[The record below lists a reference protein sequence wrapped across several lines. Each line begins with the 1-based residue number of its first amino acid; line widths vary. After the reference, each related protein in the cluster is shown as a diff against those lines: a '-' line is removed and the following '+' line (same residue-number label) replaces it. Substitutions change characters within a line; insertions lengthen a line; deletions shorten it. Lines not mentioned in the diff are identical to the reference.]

1 MQRNKTILL
10 IAAGIVVLA
19 GLGLVVAA
27 CLPYGTLKALA
38 DSLMRDGNFKS
49 LRETNAIVFK
59 VLLGAGGL
67 VLFLLAYGIGSDGLH
82 SARAWLGRYFT
93 GLGAFFKALKPGR
106 VEVFSLVALVLIA
119 AVALILRLVPIY
131 DVMTHDESYTFVVFG
146 STSLFNIVTNYQLP
160 NNHILNSVL
169 IYFSTHLLGN
179 QPWAVRLPALTAGL
193 LLVPATYGLA
203 KSMYDKYTALLG
215 ALLVAVLPGAIIYA
229 TSGRGYSLVALFT
242 VLSLWLAIHLRSE
255 KNLFAWS
262 LLVLFSALGFY
273 SVPVYLFPFGM
284 VFAWLFFD
292 TLAGGAD
299 AYGSKRNFLKYWLL
313 AGLATAILVLL
324 LYTPVFIYSGGDK
337 VFGNH
342 WVTPQGW
349 TGYLPS
355 IPGHIAG
362 FWQEWTGHFSSLWTY
377 TLLLGFLLGLVFHAR
392 LSPLRFPLQFAA
404 FLWITALLLIQR
416 PEGVTK
422 IWVFLQAPFMI
433 WCAAGLVGL
442 LKDLRLK
449 FARNL
454 PVAAVLVGAAVLAA
468 LAAAAVIVPT
478 IPRRWADKGPTEN
491 TVLALKDRLQPQ
503 DLIIIDAPF
512 DASVWYYAH
521 LYGLAES
528 RFDQRRPFDRLFVI
542 VSRADGQTVASV
554 LQDRGPDPSSVDP
567 AAAKFVL
574 NFENLDTYLVSHR

>member
-1 MQRNKTILL
+1 MQSKKTILL
-10 IAAGIVVLA
+10 IAAGLVLLA

-49 LRETNAIVFK
+49 LKESNAIVFK
-59 VLLGAGGL
+59 ILLGAGGL
-67 VLFLLAYGIGSDGLH
+67 VLFLLAYSIGNDGLR
-82 SARAWLGRYFT
+82 SARDWVGRYFSD
-93 GLGAFFKALKPGR
+93 LSAFFKAVKPGR
-106 VEVFSLVALVLIA
+106 IEIFPLVTL
-119 AVALILRLVPIY
+119 ALIGVAALIFRLVPLQ
-131 DVMTHDESYTFVVFG
+131 DGMNHDESYTFVVFG

-169 IYFSTHLLGN
+169 IFFSTRLLGN

-193 LLVPATYGLA
+193 LLVPATYALA
-203 KSMYDKYTALLG
+203 KSMYDKYTALLA
-215 ALLVAVLPGAIIYA
+215 ALLVAVLPGTIMYA
-229 TSGRGYSLVALFT
+229 TSGRGYTLVALFT
-242 VLSLWLAIHLRSE
+242 VLTLWLAIYLRSV

-273 SVPVYLFPFGM
+273 SVPVYLFPFGV

-292 TLAGGAD
+292 GLAGGAG
-299 AYGSKRNFLKYWLL
+299 AYGSRLNFLKHWLL
-313 AGLATAILVLL
+313 AGLGTAVLSL
-324 LYTPVFIYSGGDK
+324 ALYTPVFIYTGFDK

-349 TGYLPS
+349 TGYLAS
-355 IPGHIAG
+355 IPGHVQA
-362 FWQEWTGHFSSLWTY
+362 FWREWTIGASPVWTY
-377 TLLLGFLLGLVFHAR
+377 VLLLGFLLGLVFHAR
-392 LSPLRFPLQFAA
+392 LSRLRFPQQLAA
-404 FLWITALLLIQR
+404 FLWIAALLLVQR

-442 LKDLRLK
+442 LKEVRLK
-449 FARNL
+449 FARKVPL
-454 PVAAVLVGAAVLAA
+454 AAVLVGAATLAVLAA
-468 LAAAAVIVPT
+468 AVVLVPT
-478 IPRRWADKGPTEN
+478 IPGRWADKGPTEN
-491 TVLALKDRLQPQ
+491 TIMALKDQLQPQ
-503 DLIIIDAPF
+503 DLIIIDSPF
-512 DASVWYYAH
+512 DAPVWYYAY

-542 VSRADGQTVASV
+542 VSGTDGQTVQSV
-554 LQDRGPDPSSVDP
+554 LKDRGPDPSSVDL

-574 NFENLDTYLVSHR
+574 SFENLDTYLVPHR